1 VALLGAAVVIL
12 VYGVVATTVGL
23 LAIAGVTGFLVGLG
37 ARGASTQ
44 GFAPALA
51 AAAMVL
57 GILGGWLVSIAQG
70 GVVGPLDYVAQTLG
84 VLALVVPV
92 VAVVGALLGRR

>member
-1 VALLGAAVVIL
+1 MLVIV

-37 ARGASTQ
+37 ARGTAAS
-44 GFAPALA
+44 GVAPAVA
-51 AAAMVL
+51 AASMVL
-57 GILGGWLVSIAQG
+57 GILGGWLVSIIQG

-84 VLALVVPV
+84 VLALAVPV
-92 VAVVGALLGRR
+92 VAVVGAALGRR